1 MSDDF
6 SLAGEWL
13 AVCNGDDVPA
23 GSTRAFIVADERI
36 VVWRDAE
43 GVAHVWR
50 DYCPH
55 RGAQLSLGTVTND
68 QLACP
73 YHGWR
78 YDTLGQCVLIPS
90 NPSLRPSK
98 RACATAFVAGE
109 KYGVVW
115 MCFGEPAH
123 ALDFFPEAAI
133 PGGRRINLAP
143 QTVKSSAPR
152 VVENFLDM
160 AHFSF
165 VHVGILGE
173 DAHTEVPDYE
183 VVESADGLEAR
194 QCRFWQPAGL
204 PGQGGAMMDYVYRVK
219 RPLVAKL
226 TKMASGA
233 MGALH
238 IMLVASPVTQTETRA
253 WLVSIHED
261 ETSHSD
267 EELYDFNM
275 EILLQ
280 DTPIVE
286 SQWPKLLPLALDA
299 ELHQKCDR
307 MSVAYRRWLAGM
319 GFGWGTTSA
328 WKKRERAYCATLPP

>member
-1 MSDDF
+1 MRDESL

-13 AVCNGDDVPA
+13 PVCNSEDVPEGGA
-23 GSTRAFIVADERI
+23 RGFVVADERI
-36 VVWRDAE
+36 VVWRDSVGA
-43 GVAHVWR
+43 AHVWR

-55 RGAQLSLGTVTND
+55 RGAQLSLGHVMRD
-68 QLACP
+68 QIVCP

-78 YDTLGQCVLIPS
+78 YDIEGQCLHIPS

-98 RACATAFVAGE
+98 RACATTFVSEE

-115 MCFGEPAH
+115 MCLSEAAY

-143 QTVKSSAPR
+143 QTVRSSAPR

-173 DAHTEVPDYE
+173 ETHTEVPDYE
-183 VVESADGLEAR
+183 VVRTSDGGLEAR
-194 QCRFWQPAGL
+194 QCRYWQPAGI
-204 PGQGGAMMDYVYRVK
+204 PGQGGGAMIDYVYRVK
-219 RPLVAKL
+219 RPLIASL
-226 TKMASGA
+226 TKMASGGQ
-233 MGALH
+233 GALH
-238 IMLVASPVTQTETRA
+238 IMLAASPVTQTETRA

-261 ETSHSD
+261 DTTHSD
-267 EELYDFNM
+267 QALYDFNM
-275 EILLQ
+275 EILMQ

-286 SQWPKLLPLALDA
+286 SQWPRRLPLDLDA
-299 ELHQKCDR
+299 ELHQRCDR
-307 MSVAYRRWLAGM
+307 MAVAYRRWLAGM
-319 GFGWGTTSA
+319 GFGWGTMVGESGA
-328 WKKRERAYCATLPP
+328 FSGER